1 MKLPL
6 VFFILFISVLLFGCT
21 QKTEQLPSPSPSVQT
36 ITSTPTTTPI
46 PSMQVLSD
54 EPVKV
59 ATKFFELGEA
69 KANPAAFNLLTST
82 SVIRKE
88 LNQGTY
94 FRLLW
99 VPNAYA
105 EGENFSLDK
114 NILEVAKLKLLSIR
128 GNTAY
133 VGILPKNDTG
143 VKEFQ
148 ILIPNKQGV
157 VGTVI
162 VVQENGKWLIDDI
175 IAYPG
180 LKDPGLLPDLLV
192 LSDAN
197 LKAENC
203 QNLISGYSY
212 SEKDKLVSVCK
223 EQIAMLKMDISEC
236 KSTGASGSEKLDPNC
251 VFQVAKAKNDMSL
264 CEKIDLK
271 ATGTGEQYRENDL
284 LRNLCWNYF
293 AVKNN
298 DASLCDKMI
307 IEYGGNSP
315 FTEAR
320 DERKDLC
327 LFPIAISTKNVSLC
341 DKMPAKREDRIF
353 QYRCYTEL
361 AKILKEPELC
371 YKGPPYFNVTSNINI
386 CLNASKS

>member
-105 EGENFSLDK
+105 EGENLSLDK
-114 NILEVAKLKLLSIR
+114 NILEVEKLKLLSIR

-180 LKDPGLLPDLLV
+180 LKDPGL
-192 LSDAN
+192 
-197 LKAENC
+197 
-203 QNLISGYSY
+203 
-212 SEKDKLVSVCK
+212 
-223 EQIAMLKMDISEC
+223 
-236 KSTGASGSEKLDPNC
+236 
-251 VFQVAKAKNDMSL
+251 
-264 CEKIDLK
+264 
-271 ATGTGEQYRENDL
+271 
-284 LRNLCWNYF
+284 
-293 AVKNN
+293 
-298 DASLCDKMI
+298 
-307 IEYGGNSP
+307 
-315 FTEAR
+315 
-320 DERKDLC
+320 
-327 LFPIAISTKNVSLC
+327 
-341 DKMPAKREDRIF
+341 
-353 QYRCYTEL
+353 
-361 AKILKEPELC
+361 
-371 YKGPPYFNVTSNINI
+371 
-386 CLNASKS
+386 